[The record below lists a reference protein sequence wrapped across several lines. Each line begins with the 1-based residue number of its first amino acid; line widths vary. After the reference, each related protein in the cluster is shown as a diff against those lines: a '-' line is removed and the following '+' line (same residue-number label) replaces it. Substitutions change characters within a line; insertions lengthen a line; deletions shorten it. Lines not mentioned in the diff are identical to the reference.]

1 MKRSPRMVAIV
12 MYAALAGLL
21 LFPVTALWGNGN
33 HKRIRIEDM
42 REWLAYLA
50 SDQLEGRATFSEGL
64 GLAAAYVAEQLKS
77 FGVKPAGDN
86 GSYFQQVRVLGV
98 RSTPRSTLTVETGG
112 RSRTFKDGEGIRLPR
127 NVGGTHSFTTNE
139 VEFLGYGLNA
149 PAVGQNDYAGRDVKG
164 KVVVWLGPRGPKAVD
179 QSYRR
184 LLSGRARHA
193 IEERSA
199 IASIGPLPAQGPGAG
214 ARGSG
219 NEPGARAQ
227 PGAPAPSSGRS
238 GFGGPQIP
246 SADFTTVQRL
256 DRPIPPVVSAQDEFF
271 EFLLSAQE
279 VKYAELKEKAER
291 QEPLPIFS
299 LRDVK
304 ITFSLDASYEVVR
317 TQFTRNVA
325 GIVEG
330 RDPKLNDSY
339 VAFGAHYDH
348 VGYSEGEITE
358 TSGGRRR
365 AEPRGRVKE
374 GELEDRIWNGADDD
388 GSGSVTILAVAK
400 AFALGPKPRRSII
413 FVWHSGEERGLYGS
427 RYFADYPTV
436 ALDRT
441 VAEINMD
448 MVGRNRDDRQ
458 DQANTVYAVGADR
471 ISTELH
477 NLTVDANTAL
487 ARPLELDFELNDPAD
502 LESIYY
508 RSDHYSYAAKGI
520 PIVFFT
526 TGLHPDYHAN
536 TDSAEKINYDKM
548 VRIGQLA
555 YELGARVAN
564 LDHAP
569 SRDHLG
575 ARAGKGSSGK
585 LKTQ

>member
-1 MKRSPRMVAIV
+1 MLAIV
-12 MYAALAGLL
+12 IYGLL

-33 HKRIRIEDM
+33 HKRIKLEDM

-64 GLAAAYVAEQLKS
+64 GLAAAYIAEQLKAI
-77 FGVKPAGDN
+77 GVKPAGDN

-98 RSTPRSTLTVETGG
+98 RSTPYSTLTIETGG
-112 RSRTFKDGEGIRLPR
+112 RSRTFKDGEGIRLLR
-127 NVGGTHSFTTNE
+127 NVGGKRSFTTHE
-139 VEFLGYGLNA
+139 VEFLGYGLNV
-149 PAVGQNDYAGRDVKG
+149 PGLGHNDYAGRDVKG
-164 KVVVWLGPRGPKAVD
+164 KVVVWLGPRGPKAMD

-184 LLSGRARHA
+184 LLSGRARYA

-199 IASIGPLPAQGPGAG
+199 IASIGARPVQGPGAG
-214 ARGSG
+214 ARGQ
-219 NEPGARAQ
+219 GAA
-227 PGAPAPSSGRS
+227 GASSRS
-238 GFGGPQIP
+238 AFGGPQIP
-246 SADFTTVQRL
+246 PADFTTVQRL

-279 VKYAELKEKAER
+279 IRYAELKDKADR
-291 QEPLPIFS
+291 QETLPIFS

-304 ITFSLDASYEVVR
+304 ITFNLDASYEVVR

-330 RDPKLNDSY
+330 RDPKLKDSY

-358 TSGGRRR
+358 TSDGRRR
-365 AEPRGRVKE
+365 AEPKGRIKE

-400 AFALGPKPRRSII
+400 AFALGPKPRRSLI
-413 FVWHSGEERGLYGS
+413 FVWHSGEERGLFGS

-441 VAEINMD
+441 VAQINMD

-477 NLTVDANTAL
+477 NLTIDANTAL
-487 ARPLELDFELNDPAD
+487 ARPLEIDFELNDPAE
-502 LESIYY
+502 LESFYY

-564 LDHAP
+564 LDHPP

-575 ARAGKGSSGK
+575 ARTGKGSSGK
-585 LKTQ
+585 LQPQ